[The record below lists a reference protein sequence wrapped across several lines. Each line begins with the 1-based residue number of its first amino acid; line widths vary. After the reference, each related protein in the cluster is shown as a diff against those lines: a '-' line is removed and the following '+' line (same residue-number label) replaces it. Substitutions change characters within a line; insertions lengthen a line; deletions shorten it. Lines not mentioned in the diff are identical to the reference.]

1 MNQEEQPFVSLHLT
15 PARSQGHGSWLR
27 YFAAALCMGVA
38 QGQEQVF
45 LDYWWVYNDSPS
57 PVADAVQILRVTGE
71 KGEKYE
77 EVLQPSDYKLMA
89 DSARSLIGRSMRGEV
104 VALASQYISEG
115 MSSPAAYE
123 KAWTTVYRRR
133 VLSGEGK
140 AERAKLEELLNRME
154 RAENLDA
161 FMPGEL
167 LLAMHALMADEKRQK
182 TEEGRQ
188 LLEKIAN
195 RLRAMGYTKDL
206 QALCANDEVMAL
218 FIDALQHDM
227 NAFAA
232 YRDALFKA
240 NRDMIVRH
248 SLYGYYAPWGAGMG
262 GRVGYSQALR
272 NPIYTEG
279 SGNQPPAGNGTT
291 GANAEPPLENQPAP
305 GAGNEPLKSPRPTG
319 TQTSDSENPF
329 LATAPDESGNEEKS
343 ESDQNAQKKDE
354 LAGSDSS
361 QSGLEPVPG
370 VPEGGARRTMTF
382 AMARNVVSTVA
393 ETGGITDDQLSSL
406 ISQAGNKAVT
416 VGAGNSASIHTDE
429 KPKSWKDAVWEVGK
443 EKTEWKAAG
452 DQKDSEIKGKEV
464 KELAMVVLNEGSH
477 LYLGQPT
484 TADVVVNNAN
494 AYLHGELEM
503 NGGKNG
509 KDKLP
514 LAGYGLFEFDKLQGK
529 GSITLMGDT
538 DGRTTIY
545 SFTGNPG
552 EEMGFSG
559 LIKMAGSQASRV
571 QLNAAG
577 SHWKYAAVDMDLGSG
592 ESYHKKD
599 GSATYSGTAIGTILN
614 ITGNAQFLGLQGGDA
629 KNSTVTSNSGDLSY
643 TLTLGD
649 ASGKDYI
656 YKGTFNGAYYTSDTA
671 SYASAAPLNLT
682 KVYGNTQVM
691 TEDATGNNA
700 FNVVSAQGG
709 RLEFSQ
715 SLQAAMVEALGGTLS
730 VGENL
735 IITET
740 YAEKDELKIANGGV
754 INVTGDITVADDA
767 SVTSGGSL
775 SAANLTVNDKLTVD
789 GGTVTISGAT
799 TAQSLRVYG
808 GGSLITTDLRD
819 VDNHKLIVEVGS
831 KLSAGNY
838 ETSTLTVSGNL
849 EADVLRLRSDG
860 KLVTGTSSNTISESH
875 IHGGSEWVMEGSGNI
890 MHGLMKVENAAGGI
904 TFSSNSGSAV
914 LTLPG
919 TISFAD
925 AGWTNRNEAIFTL
938 NGVTLDFSRGVT
950 ITNLGFTF
958 DETTGNNTFVLADIT
973 GSSVG
978 FTEGTSTVMV
988 QNGND
993 VFHANL
999 VVQDSQ
1005 IVVTLEH
1012 VLGKEAFEVADGQ
1025 VVYVEMYEDA
1035 SAPALPY
1042 KAYTEAG
1049 YDDGWSG
1056 TSVANDHL
1064 LQFSNVKLKDGG
1076 ALYLGEKGGDA
1087 AHRHFGGRLNL
1098 AATDR
1103 AASVHGQIDAWG
1115 NWLLDGR
1122 LSGNGTLQLV
1132 AHHDIGE
1139 RGSSTVTTGDADFS
1153 AEVITSTTHQ
1163 YGVASTFTFTDTS
1176 SSWMS
1181 GTVQLAANAGTSE
1194 SGQGGIV
1201 QLNIGN
1207 VNIAG
1212 KGDTRWKNVLIDL
1225 SSSTYTDPEEVGTTP
1240 GVATEL
1246 VLGVVGDATVSGL
1259 EGDANSSVVSDV
1271 AASSSRTSP
1280 TLTVGN
1286 DRQDYTFDG
1295 TIGKGNFYTGGQATR
1310 VETKIDTY
1318 GSSSGDNVLESSTTS
1333 VQETNMQQMGE
1344 GRLSLV
1350 KVGSNTQSFTGSA
1363 WLDSVQVQQGSLVL
1377 EGEHA
1382 SINSLHMGAGTSV
1395 VAANQETHIGSATLD
1410 NATLTMSGTAEIN
1423 ALTLSNGAVLTQT
1436 GNMTLGSAALY
1447 SGATMSL
1454 TGAVTEIDA
1463 LTLGSD
1469 THLTTGASVTLG
1481 SAVLYG
1487 GAEWSIGGDVNWSS
1501 TPVRLVDMAG
1511 QSVNITSTGG
1521 THEWSTMTYL
1531 DFAGNSAYSATNPL
1545 FQLENGV
1552 TLNLGESLTLANVQ
1566 GLTSNSTI
1574 AFIGGVKA
1582 DPGLDGKEVLVS
1594 DTSGNTYAA
1603 TYKYDKGTVFIE
1615 VGLKTDAGILIDP
1628 VLGYIWSGENVG
1640 HTSAG
1645 DDYQGLNM
1653 GNVWRAD
1660 GSGTH
1665 TGWHEQRADI
1675 SVNPGVY
1682 VNGETVTFRD
1692 TDVHGKEEKHREV
1705 YIYGKVAPG
1714 KIYVDAQQN
1723 LGSMGK
1729 GDAELVYGYAF
1740 TGHADTPNAGIVDF
1754 VNEQGVLERTSITK
1768 TGDGVLIL
1776 NTTNDF
1782 TGGMEIKDG
1791 ALYLSRPYSS
1801 GTGPI
1806 SLYVDCQ
1813 WNDYWDK
1820 TGTGSGYTT
1829 VERYGAE
1836 LMVNYEH
1843 NHDEVS
1849 AYRNPVVENTIILTK
1864 GSNEQT
1870 KNLQATISYAH
1881 AAYESK
1887 NVDDDFSN
1895 VPRHWRNLTITGGLY
1910 GEGDLVLRGYTSC
1923 WDGGHDQCYISAFSI
1938 NHSQLDQ
1945 ELISSI
1951 YGKDYVLPQFTG
1963 TVTLT
1968 NAVNSSRLNN
1978 DNTSARTAGGVELSL
1993 IDDTFKAAQIDL
2005 TREQVNA
2012 TWSGKDEV
2020 RQSYTNILVVNGNV
2034 EVGALSGDFLGKAW
2048 IYKRDGADFTRKFEN
2063 ISQADERWRLRVVTG
2078 SETTLRLGRA
2088 GDDKTYVYS
2097 GMMGFEQSYTQP
2109 QQAHISFGNGLETLE
2124 DVKKYNNSF
2133 EGSGKFSNGTATLSL
2148 VKTSQTKQYIH
2159 SALLNDVSLYEGTLG
2174 FHNLELKGNM
2184 NLVGGTHL
2192 KLGTYV
2198 DANNDSKD
2206 DITGW
2211 QNDSTR
2217 DQEVVVQPN
2226 KTLTVIT
2233 QQPAEG
2239 QELSTAWV
2247 EGNITMS
2254 SNSTLTFLVNTTPD
2268 SLDIAE
2274 NTGANVGNIT
2284 PLLDV
2289 DGTLSLSSGQAITL
2303 SFENTSFQLGE
2314 KYYLARADS
2323 ILVDGSS
2330 AVDAFGTRTVTLGY
2344 GYFGTL
2350 YTVQAEGSSKPG
2362 DADTSTATN
2371 DYLVMTVTGDPRRTW
2386 SGMVGLTGN
2395 DYTWSADSSAMPE
2408 FPIEDTGKWGDTD
2421 YHWKENRSFRN
2432 GHVVLFGNLYTPIEW
2447 TEDTYLGSD
2456 QTVNVEITKPQTG
2469 TLVENITDNPL
2480 FVDDFSIDGYNIT
2493 GREYQAVKVSGEVA
2507 PFIVMINANY
2517 NEYTNGVLTQEQ
2529 QVDDTNYYFYTTED
2543 LGGTIRDA
2551 TQKELAD
2558 MGFDTNWKTM
2568 LHKTGTGTTIMAL
2581 DNSYTGGSILQGGT
2595 MVMQHP
2601 NALGGV
2607 YDYEISKETGEI
2619 VSGKL
2624 SGNDCTITLMNGA
2637 YLQGDFD
2644 DADFPGNYHEEG
2656 NLAMGKAMA
2665 TTTINNKVVVNVY
2678 VNPDDDS
2685 YSSEIDGHL
2694 VNSGDKKLILRKL
2707 EGESDT
2713 VLQLTGV
2720 NLSRDEAAKRT
2731 IELYAA
2737 KDEDSQEYIRDAEGN
2752 YYTTSGEILDLD
2764 RYNYGVFKVLDPGQF
2779 YGTVT
2784 MCGHEWG
2791 QSVHGGGMVQL
2802 DIMST
2807 NKSNDGA
2814 DWTNATMDLS
2824 VKDGTLR
2831 TVVALDVMSHGEVCE
2846 LNSINGTIETVG
2858 GSSSVLNMSKH
2869 NAATLQL
2876 TGTRSGKYEGVLG
2889 YGDFQVAVNYGGY
2902 SENQQGT
2909 TQHHYGAI
2917 GEGSLNVVKL
2927 GDSTTQEVRRAWL
2940 NRLDV
2945 QGGKFV
2951 VTEALVAHEIA
2962 SGDGKRVLVGAAD
2975 PNRAHALAVGA
2986 GGILAMNTTFAE
2998 EGRKQDAWEDLKPG
3012 VDNAAYV
3019 RLENGATLSA
3029 REDWYTIKP
3038 IDFASGAAV
3047 TVNTRNY
3054 AIDPHLR
3061 DEYAKGNDVFG
3072 KYTHSH
3078 IIQLLGDMK
3087 GSGVN
3092 LTFNNRLIDPDTAL
3106 TSTEDSKYM
3115 GYAAI
3120 NDFNVFTGE
3129 DNTLFVDSMTA
3140 LQIFK
3145 DNAGVEGDMDI
3156 LVEGKHATLQ
3166 ILDKVV
3172 TYDESGEAK
3181 LSDSMVQYIEHLTL
3195 GANQNV
3201 PAVDDDPTFG
3211 MNDPLHRPNNGQLL
3225 LGGAEVKT
3233 LAPEGTDLLQQP
3245 DMADMQVLISSRHNS
3260 TTLKGEVS
3268 HLHIDMRGT
3277 SVKLGGADGHR
3288 AEMKNTHI
3296 DMARA
3301 DVKHVLTHTDLRNSL
3316 VHLQEDCTLNISDA
3330 VLVDRNSEIQGVKV
3344 EYGADTVNP
3353 QLGGLNLD
3361 GTLST
3366 GPYVA
3371 AGNNPTS
3378 KVKEVT
3384 TSLSTTVQMT
3394 FSGES
3399 HATYTVGSQGDKILV
3414 VQADQLSGVDV
3425 TGNGLT
3431 LQIHDNAWYTWVQ
3444 PGTKYL
3450 AIQMGGGSGHFLY
3463 EVDNATANS
3472 SFGSLIGSQF
3482 VLQDQN
3488 GNPHEHLYW
3497 VTSTEVSAALGEE
3510 VSPYMLYF
3518 TILVPEPTT
3527 ATLSLLA
3534 LTALLARR
3542 RRR

>member
-1 MNQEEQPFVSLHLT
+1 MNHHTSPSHSVRFQVN
-15 PARSQGHGSWLR
+15 PA
-27 YFAAALCMGVA
+27 A
-38 QGQEQVF
+38 QGSRSNWLGYFMTALSLGGFAHADEVR
-45 LDYWWVYNDSPS
+45 LNYWWVYSDLKP
-57 PVADAVQILRVTGE
+57 ADETRVIRVIGA
-71 KGEKYE
+71 KGESYE
-77 EVLQPSDYKLMA
+77 EVYGSHSAP
-89 DSARSLIGRSMRGEV
+89 DSALVEHRKQRQARMREEAMKLANELIAAGK
-104 VALASQYISEG
+104 
-115 MSSPAAYE
+115 SPREAYE
-123 KAWTTVYRRR
+123 DAWTDVYRRYW
-133 VLSGEGK
+133 LNADSWKGSSQ
-140 AERAKLEELLNRME
+140 LDELLERIARHDDGQSFTEEEIRVAME
-154 RAENLDA
+154 
-161 FMPGEL
+161 
-167 LLAMHALMADEKRQK
+167 ALMEDDDRLE
-182 TEEGRQ
+182 TEEGRL
-188 LLEKIAN
+188 LLEHLAH
-195 RLRAMGYTKDL
+195 RLRAMGVGRDL
-206 QALCANDEVMAL
+206 FAHENNDELMTRFA
-218 FIDALQHDM
+218 DALRHGKVG
-227 NAFAA
+227 ASA
-232 YRDALFKA
+232 YRDALFKTHRGSVI
-240 NRDMIVRH
+240 NHPLI
-248 SLYGYYAPWGAGMG
+248 GYSAPWGVGMG
-262 GRVGYSQALR
+262 RARYWQAPLKVSR
-272 NPIYTEG
+272 TQG
-279 SGNQPPAGNGTT
+279 SGNTFAIV
-291 GANAEPPLENQPAP
+291 AP
-305 GAGNEPLKSPRPTG
+305 GKPGSAK
-319 TQTSDSENPF
+319 NPF
-329 LATAPDESGNEEKS
+329 LATSPDLPEEEEKEEEETTEKKTAQDDTS
-343 ESDQNAQKKDE
+343 TGPQPVYMGPMDSGESPRGMRMMAMSRNA
-354 LAGSDSS
+354 
-361 QSGLEPVPG
+361 
-370 VPEGGARRTMTF
+370 
-382 AMARNVVSTVA
+382 VSTVA
-393 ETGGITDDQLSSL
+393 ESSGITDEQLASL
-406 ISQAGNKAVT
+406 ISQAGNKAVV
-416 VGAGNSASIHTDE
+416 VGAGNSASVHTDE

-443 EKTEWKAAG
+443 DKTEWKAAG
-452 DQKDSEIKGKEV
+452 DAKNSEIKGKDV
-464 KELAMVVLNEGSH
+464 KGLTMVVLNEGSH

-484 TADVVVNNAN
+484 SVDVVVNNAN
-494 AYLHGELEM
+494 AYLHAELDM
-503 NGGKNG
+503 DGGKNG
-509 KDKLP
+509 REKLP

-538 DGRTTIY
+538 AGRTTIY

-559 LIKMAGSQASRV
+559 LIRMAGSQAARV

-614 ITGNAQFLGLQGGDA
+614 ITGNAQFLGLQGGDEDF
-629 KNSTVTSNSGDLSY
+629 STVTSNSGDLSY

-649 ASGKDYI
+649 ASGKEYI
-656 YKGTFNGAYYTSDTA
+656 YDGTFNGAYYTSGTA

-691 TEDATGNNA
+691 TADATGNSA
-700 FNVVSAQGG
+700 FNIVSAQGG
-709 RLEFSQ
+709 TLAFSQ
-715 SLQAAMVEALGGTLS
+715 SLQSAMAEAAGGTLS
-730 VGENL
+730 VGGNL
-735 IITET
+735 NITET
-740 YAEKDELKIANGGV
+740 YAEKDELKVAAGGV

-767 SVTSGGSL
+767 SVTGGGRL
-775 SAANLTVNDKLTVD
+775 SAANLTVNDKMSVD
-789 GGTVTISGAT
+789 GGTVTISGVT
-799 TAQSLRVYG
+799 TAQSLRVFG
-808 GGSLITTDLRD
+808 GGSLSTRNLQDI
-819 VDNHKLIVEVGS
+819 DNRKLIVEVGS
-831 KLSAGNY
+831 KTTDGNY
-838 ETSTLTVSGNL
+838 AASTLTVSGNL

-875 IHGGSEWVMEGSGNI
+875 LHGGAEWVMEGSGNT
-890 MHGLMKVENAAGGI
+890 MYGLMKVENAAGGI
-904 TFSSNSGSAV
+904 SFSSNSGSAV

-925 AGWTNRNEAIFTL
+925 AGWTNRDEAVFTL
-938 NGVTLDFSRGVT
+938 DGVTLDFSRGVT
-950 ITNLGFTF
+950 ITNLGFAF
-958 DETTGNNTFVLADIT
+958 DETKGNNYFVLADIT
-973 GSSVG
+973 GKSDG
-978 FTEGTSTVMV
+978 FTSASSSVMV
-988 QNGND
+988 QNGDD

-1005 IVVTLEH
+1005 IVVTMEH
-1012 VLGKEAFEVADGQ
+1012 VLGQTPFEVADGQ

-1042 KAYTEAG
+1042 KAYTKAG
-1049 YDDGWSG
+1049 YDAGWSG
-1056 TSVANDHL
+1056 TSVENEHL
-1064 LQFSNVKLKDGG
+1064 LQFSRVNLSGGG
-1076 ALYLGEKGGDA
+1076 ALYLGEKEGDA

-1098 AATDR
+1098 DAADK
-1103 AASVHGQIDAWG
+1103 AASVHGQMDAWG

-1122 LSGNGTLQLV
+1122 LTGSGTLQLV

-1139 RGSSTVTTGDADFS
+1139 RGSTTVTTGDADFS

-1181 GTVQLAANAGTSE
+1181 GTVQLAANAGTST
-1194 SGQGGIV
+1194 SAQGGIV

-1207 VNIAG
+1207 VDIAG
-1212 KGDTRWKNVLIDL
+1212 KGDTRWENVLIDL
-1225 SSSTYTDPEEVGTTP
+1225 SSSTYTDPEKVGTTP

-1246 VLGVVGDATVSGL
+1246 VLGVVGDATVSGVK
-1259 EGDANSSVVSDV
+1259 GDANSSIVSDV

-1286 DRQDYTFDG
+1286 DSQNYTFEG
-1295 TIGKGNFYTGGQATR
+1295 TVGKGNFYTGGQATR
-1310 VETKIDTY
+1310 VETRTDTY
-1318 GSSSGDNVLESSTTS
+1318 GSSSGDNVLQSSSTT

-1350 KVGSNTQSFTGSA
+1350 KVGSNTQSFKGSA
-1363 WLDSVQVQQGSLVL
+1363 WLDSVQVQQGSLEL
-1377 EGEHA
+1377 KGQHA
-1382 SINSLHMGAGTSV
+1382 SMNSLHMSAGTSV
-1395 VAANQETHIGSATLD
+1395 VTSNQETHIGSATLD
-1410 NATLTMSGTAEIN
+1410 NATLTMSGTAEID

-1436 GNMTLGSAALY
+1436 GNMTLGAAALY
-1447 SGATMSL
+1447 SGASMSL

-1511 QSVNITSTGG
+1511 QSVNITSAGG
-1521 THEWSTMTYL
+1521 SHEWSTMTYL

-1582 DPGLDGKEVLVS
+1582 APGLDGKEVLVS
-1594 DTSGNTYAA
+1594 DASGNTYAA

-1645 DDYQGLNM
+1645 EDYQGLNM

-1714 KIYVDAQQN
+1714 KIYVAAQN
-1723 LGSMGK
+1723 DLGSMGK
-1729 GDAELVYGYAF
+1729 GDAELKYGYAF
-1740 TGHADTPNAGIVDF
+1740 TGHADTPNAGIIDYMDAEG
-1754 VNEQGVLERTSITK
+1754 NIITRTSIEK
-1768 TGDGVLIL
+1768 TGDSVLIL
-1776 NTTNDF
+1776 NTANDF
-1782 TGGMEIKDG
+1782 TGGIDVKDG
-1791 ALYLSRPYSS
+1791 SLYLSRPYSS

-1806 SLYVDCQ
+1806 ALYVDSK

-1820 TGTGSGYTT
+1820 TGTGSGFAT
-1829 VERYGAE
+1829 VERYGSE

-1849 AYRNPVVENTIILTK
+1849 AYRNPVVQNTIILTT
-1864 GSNEQT
+1864 GANEQD

-1895 VPRHWRNLTITGGLY
+1895 VPRHWRNLLITGGLY

-1938 NHSQLDQ
+1938 NHSQLDK
-1945 ELISSI
+1945 ELIASI
-1951 YGKDYVLPQFTG
+1951 YGKDYVLPQYTG

-1968 NAVNSSRLNN
+1968 NAVNASQLSN
-1978 DNTSARTAGGVELSL
+1978 DNVGARTAGGVQLSL
-1993 IDDTFKAAQIDL
+1993 IDDTFKLAQIDL
-2005 TREQVNA
+2005 TREQGAKENVQSNGK
-2012 TWSGKDEV
+2012 TYSGY

-2034 EVGALSGDFLGKAW
+2034 EVGALSGDFLGQAW
-2048 IYKRDGADFTRKFEN
+2048 KYTRNGSDFTRKFET

-2088 GDDKTYVYS
+2088 GDNKTYVYS

-2124 DVKKYNNSF
+2124 DVKKYNGSF

-2174 FHNLELKGNM
+2174 FHNLELQGNM

-2198 DANNDSKD
+2198 DTNGDNKD

-2289 DGTLSLSSGQAITL
+2289 NGTLSLSSGQAITL

-2362 DADTSTATN
+2362 DADTSTAVN

-2408 FPIEDTGKWGDTD
+2408 FPDEETGKWSDTD

-2432 GHVVLFGNLYTPIEW
+2432 GHVVLFGNLYTPIKW
-2447 TEDTYLGSD
+2447 AEDVYLGSD
-2456 QTVNVEITKPQTG
+2456 QTVNVEINKQQPG
-2469 TLVENITDNPL
+2469 TLVENTKDNPL
-2480 FVDDFSIDGYNIT
+2480 FVDDFCIDGYDVT
-2493 GREYQAVKVSGEVA
+2493 GREYQAVKVNGEVA

-2517 NEYTNGVLTQEQ
+2517 NEYTDGVLTQEQ
-2529 QVDDTNYYFYTTED
+2529 QVDDTNYYFYTTEE
-2543 LGGTIRDA
+2543 LGGSIRDA
-2551 TQKELAD
+2551 SWEELER
-2558 MGFDTNWKTM
+2558 MGFDTSWKTM
-2568 LHKTGTGTTIMAL
+2568 LHKTGAGTTIMAL

-2595 MVMQHP
+2595 MVMQHV

-2607 YDYEISKETGEI
+2607 YKDGALTGQ
-2619 VSGKL
+2619 
-2624 SGNDCTITLMNGA
+2624 DCSITLMNGA

-2764 RYNYGVFKVLDPGQF
+2764 RYNYGVFKVLDPGAF

-2791 QSVHGGGMVQL
+2791 QSVHGGGSVQL

-2807 NKSNDGA
+2807 SKSDDGA

-2831 TVVALDVMSHGEVCE
+2831 TVVALDVMSNGEVCE
-2846 LNSINGTIETVG
+2846 LNSINGTIETEG

-2876 TGTRSGKYEGVLG
+2876 TGTRNGKYEGVLG

-2917 GEGSLNVVKL
+2917 GEGSLNVVKQ

-2940 NRLDV
+2940 NRLEV

-2998 EGRKQDAWEDLKPG
+2998 EGRKQDAWEELKPG
-3012 VDNAAYV
+3012 VDGAAFV

-3038 IDFASGAAV
+3038 IDYASGAAV

-3061 DEYAKGNDVFG
+3061 DEYNKGNDVFG
-3072 KYTHSH
+3072 KYEHSH

-3087 GSGVN
+3087 GSDVH
-3092 LTFNNRLIDPDTAL
+3092 LTFNNHLIDPDTAK
-3106 TSTEDSKYM
+3106 TSEEDSKYM

-3129 DNTLFVDSMTA
+3129 NNTLTVDSMTA

-3156 LVEGKHATLQ
+3156 RVEGNHATLQ

-3172 TYDESGEAK
+3172 TYDESGNAR
-3181 LSDSMVQYIEHLTL
+3181 LSDSMVQYIEHLSL
-3195 GANQNV
+3195 GANKI
-3201 PAVDDDPTFG
+3201 DPGIGNNPTLG
-3211 MNDPLHRPNNGQLL
+3211 NNDPLHRENNGQLM
-3225 LGGAEVKT
+3225 LGGTEVTT
-3233 LAPEGTDLLQQP
+3233 LAPDSAQYLQSP
-3245 DMADMQVLISSRHNS
+3245 KMADMQVLISSRHNS
-3260 TTLKGEVS
+3260 TTLEGEVS
-3268 HLHIDMRGT
+3268 RLHVDMRGA
-3277 SVKLGGADGHR
+3277 SVKLGGESGHR
-3288 AEMKNTHI
+3288 AEMKNTHV
-3296 DMARA
+3296 DMARS
-3301 DVKHVLTHTDLRNSL
+3301 DVDHVLSHTDLRNTL
-3316 VHLQEDCTLNISDA
+3316 VHLQEDCKLSIAEA
-3330 VLVDRNSEIQGVKV
+3330 VLVDKQSEIQGVKV

-3353 QLGGLNLD
+3353 EIGGLNLD
-3361 GTLST
+3361 GSVSA

-3371 AGNNPTS
+3371 TGNNPTS
-3378 KVKEVT
+3378 KVKEVQ
-3384 TSLSTTVQMT
+3384 TSLATTVEMT
-3394 FSGES
+3394 FVGES
-3399 HATYTVGSQGDKILV
+3399 HHTYTVGPKDEKILV

-3431 LQIHDNAWYTWVQ
+3431 LQIHDNTWYTWVQ
-3444 PGTKYL
+3444 PGTNYL

-3482 VLQDQN
+3482 VLQDQD

-3497 VTSTEVSAALGEE
+3497 VTSTQVSKETGTT

-3518 TILVPEPTT
+3518 ALNVPEPAT

-3534 LTALLARR
+3534 LSALCARR
-3542 RRR
+3542 RRRA